1 MNHPIFFDL
10 VPKVSILIDMITTS
24 VFQHGGSQ
32 AVRLP
37 KEARFSCTRV
47 EVRKTKEGVLLIPIP
62 EEENRKK
69 KFLQLAGSCADFPL
83 VDRPQKPD
91 ERDFVW

>member
-1 MNHPIFFDL
+1 MRDFFCFDFEIRI
-10 VPKVSILIDMITTS
+10 STLIDMITTS

-37 KEARFSCTRV
+37 KEVRFACSRV
-47 EVRKTKEGVLLIPIP
+47 EVKKTNEGILLIPIP

-69 KFLQLAGSCADFPL
+69 KFLQLAGSCEDFPL
-83 VDRPQKPD
+83 VDRPKTPD
-91 ERDFVW
+91 QRDFSW